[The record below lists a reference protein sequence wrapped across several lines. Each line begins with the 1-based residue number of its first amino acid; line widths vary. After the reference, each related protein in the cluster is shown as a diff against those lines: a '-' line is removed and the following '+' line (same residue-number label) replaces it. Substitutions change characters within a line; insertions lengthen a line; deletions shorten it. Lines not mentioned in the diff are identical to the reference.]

1 MHKHTEKLIRDDDLS
16 FVMHFCFKEL
26 LEKALQG
33 IKRQQETEEDGF
45 ALERLI
51 HQRKTVDNEL
61 SKVRQQLAESSK
73 VCFVGY

>member
-1 MHKHTEKLIRDDDLS
+1 MFS
-16 FVMHFCFKEL
+16 KEL

-33 IKRQQETEEDGF
+33 ITQQQETEDDEY

-51 HQRKTVDNEL
+51 HQRRTVDNEL

-73 VCFVGY
+73 VRTFEMTSLFNYCVVCDKN